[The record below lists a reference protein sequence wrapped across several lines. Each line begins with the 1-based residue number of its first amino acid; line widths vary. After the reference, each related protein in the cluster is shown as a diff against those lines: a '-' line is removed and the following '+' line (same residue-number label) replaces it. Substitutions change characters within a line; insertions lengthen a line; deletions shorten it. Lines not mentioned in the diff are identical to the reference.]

1 MTGAEAIAYIHSTS
15 WLGSRPGLSR
25 TIELLNRIGNP
36 QELLSFVHVV
46 GTNGKGS
53 TCAFMESI
61 LRQAGYKTGLYT
73 SPYLTHFGERMQ
85 VNGVP
90 ISDEAL
96 GEITAMI
103 QPFAQTMADPPTEFE
118 LVTAIAL
125 LYFVRSGCDIVVLE
139 AGLGGRLDS
148 TNVIPSP
155 ELVVATAMDLDHT
168 QYLGDTVEAIATEK
182 AAVLKEG
189 CSAVLYQQCP
199 SVESIFQF
207 SCQEKDIPLT
217 IPDFSQIVPL
227 SFGAEGQ
234 TFHYESFENLH
245 ISLLGDHQRH
255 NAVVALEG
263 ILTLRSRGWNIPRD
277 AIYQGLAQAKWP
289 GRFEIL
295 STKPLIIV
303 DGGHNPQGTAGTVAT
318 LQQYFPGKPI
328 YYVFGVLEDKDYTA
342 ILDILAPSAT
352 QFIAVTPNSPRA
364 MEATKLSALIQG
376 QYGIPSQPAPSIT
389 EGMSMAKDLVPEDGV
404 VCALGSLYLV
414 GEVRE
419 LF

>member
-1 MTGAEAIAYIHSTS
+1 MTGTEAIEFIHSTS

-25 TIELLNRIGNP
+25 TLDLLDRIGNP
-36 QELLSFVHVV
+36 QELLSFIHVV

-61 LRQAGYKTGLYT
+61 LRHAGYKTGLYT
-73 SPYLTHFGERMQ
+73 SPYLSHFGERMQ
-85 VNGVP
+85 VDGVP
-90 ISDEAL
+90 ISEDTL
-96 GEITAMI
+96 GEITAMVK
-103 QPFAQTMADPPTEFE
+103 PHAQAMVDAPTEFE
-118 LVTAIAL
+118 LVTVIAL

-148 TNVIPSP
+148 TNVIPAP
-155 ELVVATAMDLDHT
+155 ELVVATAIDLDHT
-168 QYLGDTVEAIATEK
+168 QYLGDTVEAIAQEK

-189 CSAVLYQQCP
+189 CSAILYQQTS
-199 SVESIFQF
+199 SVEGIFRF
-207 SCQEKDIPLT
+207 LCDEKEIPLT
-217 IPDFSQIVPL
+217 IPEFHEITPVSHSL
-227 SFGAEGQ
+227 EGQ
-234 TFHYESFENLH
+234 VFHYEGFQNLH
-245 ISLLGDHQRH
+245 ISLLGDHQQK

-263 ILTLRSRGWNIPRD
+263 VLALGRRGWNIPRD
-277 AIYQGLAQAKWP
+277 AIYQGLAQTKWP

-295 STKPLIIV
+295 STKPLVIV

-318 LQQYFPGKPI
+318 LQQYFPEKPI

-352 QFIAVTPNSPRA
+352 AFFTVTPNSPRA
-364 MEATKLSALIQG
+364 MKADALAQLIESHYGCKAT
-376 QYGIPSQPAPSIT
+376 PSHSIT
-389 EGMSMAKDLVPEDGV
+389 EGMALAKTMVPEDGV
-404 VCALGSLYLV
+404 LCALGSLYLV